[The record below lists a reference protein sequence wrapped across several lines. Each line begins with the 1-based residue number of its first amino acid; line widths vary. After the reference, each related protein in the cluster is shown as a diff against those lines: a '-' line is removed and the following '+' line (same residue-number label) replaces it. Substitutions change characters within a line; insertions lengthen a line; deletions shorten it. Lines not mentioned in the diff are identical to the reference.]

1 MNKVLITGAR
11 APVAIDLGRSFSAAG
26 YAVYFAD
33 SVCALAAK
41 ASTVSNHRV
50 IRFASPRYEFA
61 TFAKELND
69 WVLEFNPKLI
79 LPTCE
84 EVFYIAAAAHKYNFS
99 SLVFCPSLIA
109 LEKLH
114 SKIKFIEFAKSL
126 HIGIPQ
132 THVLDGSCEAQDLP
146 FTLQESVVKPE
157 YSRFGTQILIKPT
170 AAAFEKLSPC
180 STKRWIVQE
189 YIEGDELCL
198 WCAAVKGRIVASAA
212 YRPVWRYGHS
222 AAYAFEGVDSSE
234 ALKIA
239 EVIVAA
245 EGLTGQ
251 LSFDMILTRDR
262 RVIPIECNPRSTSGL
277 HLFDASPDIAH
288 AVMNGVL
295 VSVNTKNIRYLSLAM
310 LFIGLPTAVKSR
322 ELKAYFNA
330 CIKGQDALGRKGDR
344 LMVVGALL
352 DGVRFVAL
360 GLANARSGE
369 AQSTD
374 DIEWNGEPL
383 L

>member
-1 MNKVLITGAR
+1 MSKVLITGAR

-69 WVLEFNPKLI
+69 WVLEFKPTLI

-99 SLVFCPSLIA
+99 SLVFCPLLLA
-109 LEKLH
+109 LETLH
-114 SKIKFIEFAKSL
+114 SKIKFIEYAKSL
-126 HIGIPQ
+126 HIRIPR
-132 THVLDGSCEAQDLP
+132 THVLDGGCETQDLP
-146 FTLQESVVKPE
+146 FTLQDSVVKPE
-157 YSRFGTQILIKPT
+157 YSRFGTQTLIKPT
-170 AAAFEKLSPC
+170 AAAFEKISPC
-180 STKRWIVQE
+180 ATNRWVIQE
-189 YIEGDELCL
+189 YIEGDEICL
-198 WCAAVKGRIVASAA
+198 WSAAVKGRIVASAA
-212 YRPVWRYGHS
+212 YRPVWRYGHA
-222 AAYAFEGVDSSE
+222 AAYAFKGVDSAE
-234 ALKIA
+234 ALVVAEAIIA
-239 EVIVAA
+239 AQN
-245 EGLTGQ
+245 LTGQ
-251 LSFDMILTRDR
+251 ISFDIILTGDGRA
-262 RVIPIECNPRSTSGL
+262 IPIECNPRSTSGL

-288 AVMNGVL
+288 AVMNGVPL
-295 VSVNTKNIRYLSLAM
+295 SVNTRKIRYLSLAM
-310 LFIGLPTAVKSR
+310 LFIGLPTAVKKR
-322 ELKAYFNA
+322 ELKTYFND
-330 CIKGQDALGRKGDR
+330 CTKGQDALGRRGDR
-344 LMVVGALL
+344 LMVVGSLL
-352 DGVRFVAL
+352 DAARFVTQ
-360 GLANARSGE
+360 GLSNGRSGE